1 MALKSLVVFSLLIV
15 GIAMPLA
22 HAQLL
27 GGILGPLLGL
37 LRIQGILYCT
47 PNGNIGVNGTATP
60 VFPNA
65 LVQLQCG
72 GNVVST
78 ATTNGSGL
86 FSILLDP
93 VNFLLSTLV
102 SGCKVV
108 VNTPLA
114 SCNANLP
121 SVGGLVSN
129 LQFIGNTLT
138 GLLNIA
144 NLIPSG
150 FQFNANLN

>member
-1 MALKSLVVFSLLIV
+1 MALKSILVFSLLIAS
-15 GIAMPLA
+15 IAMPLA
-22 HAQLL
+22 EAQL
-27 GGILGPLLGL
+27 GGILGPLIGL
-37 LRIQGILYCT
+37 LRIQGVLYCT
-47 PNGNIGVNGTATP
+47 PNGNIGVNGTTTP

-78 ATTNGSGL
+78 STTNGSGM

-93 VNFLLSTLV
+93 MNFLLSTLV
-102 SGCKVV
+102 SGCKLV

-129 LQFIGNTLT
+129 VQFIGNTLT